1 MKIAAQINN
10 SLNLGAEH
18 SYYYKNGTWYHVLKQ
33 FPAVLID
40 SNGYVTFET
49 EDVYLSTEGIK
60 ISPNTN
66 QVHIP
71 SGIASIT
78 GYQPF
83 SDDEIALI
91 RELELQR
98 ISSSPRKAAQEGET
112 YDLFADD
119 LALEGEDKDDE
130 TNTVQ
135 YDISSYGA
143 DYSVDGLVKRLKRGD
158 IFTPDFQRDYVWNQS
173 EASRLI
179 ESLLLGLPIPGVF
192 LAKEPNTNKLFVI
205 DGQQRLRSLQFF
217 YEEFFN
223 PKPTKGTKK
232 IFKLVKVQK
241 KFEGKTY
248 STLEESDRIKLDD
261 SIVHATIVKQESP
274 DEDNTSIY
282 HVFER
287 LNSGG
292 KKLAPQEIRAAIY
305 FGGLNE
311 LILELN
317 NNPSWR
323 ELFGPVSVRLRDQEI
338 ILRILAVYFNYQN
351 YTKPMVEFLNK
362 FNKRHRNP
370 TEDFKN
376 ISRNIFKNTHDF
388 LLRTV
393 GRTAFRP
400 DRTVNIAVIEAV
412 SVGTARLLNRNSSVD
427 ETAFIQAHRELL
439 KDVAFLKTIQGG
451 TSDETVF
458 NERHALVEQYFSQL

>member
-1 MKIAAQINN
+1 MKIAARINQ
-10 SLNLGAEH
+10 LLGLGAEH
-18 SYYYKNGTWYHVLKQ
+18 AYYFKSGTWYHQLKQ
-33 FPAVLID
+33 FPAALID
-40 SNGYVTFET
+40 ANGYILFET
-49 EDVYLSTEGIK
+49 EESYHSAEGIRV
-60 ISPNTN
+60 NAVTN

-71 SGIASIT
+71 SGIASLF

-83 SDDEIALI
+83 SDEEVARIM
-91 RELELQR
+91 ELELQKL
-98 ISSSPRKAAQEGET
+98 SLAATPSDDEAEEFLAE
-112 YDLFADD
+112 DLPMD
-119 LALEGEDKDDE
+119 GEDKDDE
-130 TNTVQ
+130 TVPIQ

-158 IFTPDFQRDYVWNQS
+158 IFTPDFQRDYVWSQR

-192 LAKEPNTNKLFVI
+192 LAKEANTNKLFVI

-223 PKPTKGTKK
+223 PKPSKATKK
-232 IFKLVKVQK
+232 VFKLIKVQK

-287 LNSGG
+287 LNTGG

-305 FGGLNE
+305 FGGLNG

-317 NNPSWR
+317 RTPSWR
-323 ELFGPVSVRLRDQEI
+323 ELYGPVSVRLRDQELV
-338 ILRILAVYFNYQN
+338 LRILAVYFNASKYA
-351 YTKPMVEFLNK
+351 KPMVEFLNK
-362 FNKRHRNP
+362 FNKKHRNP
-370 TEDFKN
+370 TDDFIKT
-376 ISRNIFKNTHDF
+376 SKQFFKETHDF

-393 GRTAFRP
+393 GRAAFRP
-400 DRTVNIAVIEAV
+400 DRVLNVSVIEAV
-412 SVGTARLLNRNSSVD
+412 SVGTARLLDRNPNVD
-427 ETAFIQAHRELL
+427 EAAFAQAHKLLL
-439 KDVAFLKTIQGG
+439 KDSRFIKSIQGG
-451 TSDETVF
+451 TSDEAVF
-458 NERHALVEQYFSQL
+458 NERHALVEQYFSVL